1 MIKNFD
7 LEHFR
12 NLVKID
18 FGKIMPALMINFDN
32 TDSNIYKLIDILAN
46 IKYKNYQKIYY
57 FYEQTK
63 TISPS
68 DTYLLSKLET
78 IYGIPDDIFLIADTI
93 EDRVRNLR
101 LKHIISLGIWSEDD
115 YRNLLAQFGITNVE
129 FKNGDKALNDGQFPL
144 EFPFTFTSSG
154 ADAYYNWYVYLPQS
168 LSINS
173 NQFPFVF
180 GFTEFT
186 SSQNI
191 NLIEKLL
198 TKLKPAYMNLIIK
211 YEL

>member
-1 MIKNFD
+1 MIKNLD
-7 LEHFR
+7 LEHFK
-12 NLVKID
+12 NLVKLD
-18 FGKIMPALMINFDN
+18 FIKIMPALMINFDN
-32 TDSNIYKLIDILAN
+32 KNSNVYKLIDILAN
-46 IKYKNYQKIYY
+46 IKFKNYQKIYY

-93 EDRVRNLR
+93 QERVRNLR
-101 LKHIISLGIWSEDD
+101 LKHKISLGIWSEDD
-115 YRNLLAQFGITNVE
+115 YRSLLSEFGITQVE
-129 FKNGDKALNDGQFPL
+129 FKNGNESVNDGQFPL
-144 EFPFTFTSSG
+144 QFPFVFTASG

-168 LSINS
+168 LITNS

-180 GFTEFT
+180 ASTQFT